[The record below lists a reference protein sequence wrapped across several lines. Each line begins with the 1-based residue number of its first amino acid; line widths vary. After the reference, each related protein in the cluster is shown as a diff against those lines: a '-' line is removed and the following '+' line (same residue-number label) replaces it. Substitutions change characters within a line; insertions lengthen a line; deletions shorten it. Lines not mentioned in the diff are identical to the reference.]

1 MGRIQK
7 CCEETQLNSK
17 ALIIGYGSIGRKH
30 SELLIKLLGKK
41 NVYVMSSQKKIPL
54 RKISSF
60 KDVSLLDPD
69 YVVIAS
75 PTYLHF
81 EQLKRIDKLLSN
93 KVVLIEKPL
102 FSEKRILS
110 LKKNT
115 YFVGYN
121 LRFHPLINMLKES
134 IKKDEI
140 LQVNIICSSYLPD
153 WRKNISYKNSYSASK
168 KKGGGVLLDLSHEID
183 YLRYLVGDI
192 KYLYSKNSKIS
203 ELKIDSDDY
212 LNLFGKIIR
221 GGFFNIN
228 LNYFSKKSTREI
240 FVDTKSKSVHLDLLN
255 SQITFYYI
263 KKNKKVIK
271 RKYSIEK
278 TYLEEHEAIL
288 SGDSSKI
295 CTLNESMEVMNI
307 IDKIQKFNK

>member
-7 CCEETQLNSK
+7 CCKETQLNSK

-81 EQLKRIDKLLSN
+81 EQLKKIDKLLSN

-140 LQVNIICSSYLPD
+140 LQVNIICSSYLPG
-153 WRKNISYKNSYSASK
+153 WRKNISYQNSYSASK

-183 YLRYLVGDI
+183 YLRYLVGGI
-192 KYLYSKNSKIS
+192 EYLYSKNSKIS
-203 ELKIDSDDY
+203 ELKIESDDY

-295 CTLNESMEVMNI
+295 CTLKESMEVMNI
-307 IDKIQKFNK
+307 IDKIQKSNK